1 MFTLPFIQ
9 FSYHSNHTIPLPVTI
24 PFNSLTVDSDLM
36 DMADD
41 SEFNTFLDKDN
52 VNGPHLHNGKVKV
65 TLGSNDIVMPQLKP
79 PPLNPPP
86 DAKPKVSL
94 TKDGRLQKKRGPKPG
109 PRNQTA
115 NKRPR
120 LTRPVP
126 KMVLKNLKVGT
137 VESGGAVSGKNGNG
151 KVSFTVLLSLA
162 DKLHLFEQKKNF
174 IQIQGCGLS
183 ARKFVSSVPSSKL
196 VPGY

>member
-1 MFTLPFIQ
+1 
-9 FSYHSNHTIPLPVTI
+9 
-24 PFNSLTVDSDLM
+24 M

-41 SEFNTFLDKDN
+41 SEFNTFLDKES
-52 VNGPHLHNGKVKV
+52 VNGPHLHNGKVKLP
-65 TLGSNDIVMPQLKP
+65 LGSNDIVMPQLKP
-79 PPLNPPP
+79 PPPNPPP

-115 NKRPR
+115 SKRPR

-137 VESGGAVSGKNGNG
+137 VESGGALSGKNGNG
-151 KVSFTVLLSLA
+151 KVSFTVLFRFA
-162 DKLHLFEQKKNF
+162 DKSSVPFLKKI
-174 IQIQGCGLS
+174 IQNQGCGLS
-183 ARKFVSSVPSSKL
+183 SRTVLSSIASSDL
-196 VPGY
+196 IPCY